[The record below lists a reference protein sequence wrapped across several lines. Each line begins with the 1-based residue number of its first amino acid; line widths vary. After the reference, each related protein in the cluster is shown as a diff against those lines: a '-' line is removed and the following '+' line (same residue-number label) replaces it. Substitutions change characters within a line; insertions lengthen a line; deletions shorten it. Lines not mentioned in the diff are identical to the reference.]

1 MKYSGGSLD
10 NQTWSTEWKTAPMAK
25 VQLCEYK
32 RQTLEAFVAAS
43 RLYCQVWLSSGPP
56 DFFTFRY
63 WLWKLNLQTLQTDR
77 QTDRQTDTVMGIN
90 PQWSGSDLK
99 MKLRIHVYP
108 PVYTML
114 TYLHLYWN
122 RNMYSHWALKSNDTP
137 EVGSRIS
144 LVAILIPNL
153 FKYPHL

>member
-1 MKYSGGSLD
+1 MGHWTIKLGQQNGRLFQWPKCSCV
-10 NQTWSTEWKTAPMAK
+10 STNAK
-25 VQLCEYK
+25 
-32 RQTLEAFVAAS
+32 
-43 RLYCQVWLSSGPP
+43 
-56 DFFTFRY
+56 
-63 WLWKLNLQTLQTDR
+63 LWKLLLRPAVCIAKFDCPVAHQIFSLLGTDCENWIYRLYR

-122 RNMYSHWALKSNDTP
+122 RNMYSYWALKSNDTP
-137 EVGSRIS
+137 EVGSDIS